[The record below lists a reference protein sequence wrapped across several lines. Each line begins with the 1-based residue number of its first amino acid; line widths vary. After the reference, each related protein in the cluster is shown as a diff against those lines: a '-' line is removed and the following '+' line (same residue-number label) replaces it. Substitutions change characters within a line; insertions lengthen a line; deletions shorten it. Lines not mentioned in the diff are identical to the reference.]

1 MEKLKVIE
9 TEGYKNEFVTREEK
23 KKQKRLDFLDYSMLF
38 VSVGI
43 IVGVA
48 FLIVGLV

>member
-1 MEKLKVIE
+1 MEKLKIIE
-9 TEGYKNEFVTREEK
+9 TEGYKNEYVEHTEK
-23 KKQKRLDFLDYSMLF
+23 KKTKRLDFLDYSMFF

>member
-1 MEKLKVIE
+1 MKTIE
-9 TEGYKNEFVTREEK
+9 TEGYKNDYIRKETRK
-23 KKQKRLDFLDYSMLF
+23 KTRLDFLDVSMLF

-43 IVGVA
+43 VVGVA

>member
-1 MEKLKVIE
+1 MEKLKIIE
-9 TEGYKNEFVTREEK
+9 ADGYKNEYVVKEEK
-23 KKQKRLDFLDYSMLF
+23 KKTKRLDFLDFSMLF

>member
-1 MEKLKVIE
+1 MKIIE
-9 TEGYKNEFVTREEK
+9 TEGYKNDYIIKETK
-23 KKQKRLDFLDYSMLF
+23 KKSKLDFLDISMLF

-43 IVGVA
+43 VVGVA